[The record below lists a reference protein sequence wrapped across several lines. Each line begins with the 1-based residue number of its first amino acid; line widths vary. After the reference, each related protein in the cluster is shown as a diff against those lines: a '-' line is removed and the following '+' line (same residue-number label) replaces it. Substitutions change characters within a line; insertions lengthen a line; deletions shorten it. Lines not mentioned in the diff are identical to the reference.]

1 MIYLPLE
8 GSECKISSSPAAS
21 EPSLGES
28 PSSSVST
35 SSIHSR
41 CVSGHCMW
49 LMPKQ
54 HSWCCFTPTDCLL
67 RPSHYDR
74 LPHWTTNIPPAMA
87 TESPPSVLTSRISSQ
102 NSSSSCA
109 SPTGFRLRASTLVC
123 FIPGRCKILK
133 LKSCSRSIQC
143 PLLPFASDTVA
154 SHYNGL

>member
-1 MIYLPLE
+1 VQDFVIPCRF
-8 GSECKISSSPAAS
+8 GAFP
-21 EPSLGES
+21 GES

-35 SSIHSR
+35 STIHSC
-41 CVSGHCMW
+41 CVFGHCLW

-67 RPSHYDR
+67 RPSHSDR

-109 SPTGFRLRASTLVC
+109 SPTGFRFSASTLVC
-123 FIPGRCKILK
+123 FIPGRCRILK
-133 LKSCSRSIQC
+133 LKSYSRSIQR
-143 PLLPFASDTVA
+143 PLLPFASDIVA
-154 SHYNGL
+154 SHSNGL